1 MSRLAEALKRAEQEG
16 SRPEPKEIFPR
27 EKTSLALPK
36 LVVAEPASINAAG
49 AQNDADAG
57 EPEAVAEPVM
67 KAEAAGDAEA
77 AVVDAEPMSA
87 STRVSSPVTS
97 LSAEKLVVTPSISP
111 VSLEQYRR
119 LAATLHRRQTET
131 RIKTVLVAST
141 MAGEGKTLTAVN
153 LALTFSESYGR
164 NVLLIDGDLRRPT
177 THAVLDVP
185 NILGSGIGTPTETD
199 QKLSLI
205 QVSPRLSVLTAGEPD
220 NDPMSRLASDRMRR
234 VLAEAAAQFDW
245 VIIDTPPVGT
255 VPDANLLAQMADVVL
270 LVVQAGR
277 TPARLV
283 QRTAESL
290 GRERVMGV
298 ILNRASDVAPTDAA
312 SAYAYA
318 APTN

>member
-1 MSRLAEALKRAEQEG
+1 MSRLAEAMKRANAEQE
-16 SRPEPKEIFPR
+16 SAQPEQQEPIKLEKPSTSHPKI
-27 EKTSLALPK
+27 
-36 LVVAEPASINAAG
+36 
-49 AQNDADAG
+49 
-57 EPEAVAEPVM
+57 AVAVEAAAKLESAA
-67 KAEAAGDAEA
+67 KAEAATATAET
-77 AVVDAEPMSA
+77 ETET
-87 STRVSSPVTS
+87 STPRVNPPVTR
-97 LSAEKLVVTPSISP
+97 LIAEKLVVTPSISP

-185 NILGSGIGTPTETD
+185 NILGSGIGSTQETD

-205 QVSPRLSVLTAGEPD
+205 QVSPRLSVLTAGQPD
-220 NDPMSRLASDRMRR
+220 PDPMNRLASDRMRR
-234 VLAEAAAQFDW
+234 VLIEAAAQFDW

-255 VPDANLLAQMADVVL
+255 VPDANLLATMADVVL

-283 QRTAESL
+283 QRTADAL

-298 ILNRASDVAPTDAA
+298 ILNRADDLVVSHDSS
-312 SAYAYA
+312 SAYLYG
-318 APTN
+318 PNNTTN

>member
-1 MSRLAEALKRAEQEG
+1 MSRLADALKRANTEKALEAPAVQE
-16 SRPEPKEIFPR
+16 PAR
-27 EKTSLALPK
+27 EKSPAAAPK
-36 LVVAEPASINAAG
+36 LM
-49 AQNDADAG
+49 
-57 EPEAVAEPVM
+57 VAEPVA
-67 KAEAAGDAEA
+67 KAQKTVRAESAIAAEPVINADA
-77 AVVDAEPMSA
+77 AVQADAANTILSDSA
-87 STRVSSPVTS
+87 PGARVSSPVTS
-97 LSAEKLVVTPSISP
+97 LIAEKLVVTPSISP

-177 THAVLDVP
+177 THAVLEVP
-185 NILGSGIGTPTETD
+185 NILGSGIGATTETD

-205 QVSPRLSVLTAGEPD
+205 QVSPRLSVLTAGQPD
-220 NDPMSRLASDRMRR
+220 ADPMSRLASDRMRR
-234 VLAEAAAQFDW
+234 VLMEAAAQFDW

-255 VPDANLLAQMADVVL
+255 VPDANLLAAMADVVL

-283 QRTAESL
+283 QRAADAL

-298 ILNRASDVAPTDAA
+298 ILNRADDLVVSSDSTSTYAP
-312 SAYAYA
+312 
-318 APTN
+318 NNN

>member
-1 MSRLAEALKRAEQEG
+1 MKRANAEQE
-16 SRPEPKEIFPR
+16 SESSEQQEPIKR
-27 EKTSLALPK
+27 EKPAASHPK
-36 LVVAEPASINAAG
+36 L
-49 AQNDADAG
+49 
-57 EPEAVAEPVM
+57 AVAEAAAKLESAV
-67 KAEAAGDAEA
+67 KAEAASAAADAENPA
-77 AVVDAEPMSA
+77 AAP
-87 STRVSSPVTS
+87 RVSSPVTS
-97 LSAEKLVVTPSISP
+97 LIAEKLVVTPSISP

-119 LAATLHRRQTET
+119 LAATLHRRQTES

-177 THAVLDVP
+177 THAVLEVP
-185 NILGSGIGTPTETD
+185 NILGSGIGSKQETD

-205 QVSPRLSVLTAGEPD
+205 QVSPRLSVLTAGQPD
-220 NDPMSRLASDRMRR
+220 ADPMSRLASDRMRR
-234 VLAEAAAQFDW
+234 VLMEAATQFDW

-255 VPDANLLAQMADVVL
+255 VPDANLLATMADVVL

-283 QRTAESL
+283 QRTADAL

-298 ILNRASDVAPTDAA
+298 ILNRADDLVVSSDA
-312 SAYAYA
+312 SSSYAYG
-318 APTN
+318 PNN

>member
-1 MSRLAEALKRAEQEG
+1 MSRLAEAMKRANADQEIDQQAQ
-16 SRPEPKEIFPR
+16 KESVNS
-27 EKTSLALPK
+27 EKPASPDLT
-36 LVVAEPASINAAG
+36 LVVAEAAAEAKAEG
-49 AQNDADAG
+49 AA
-57 EPEAVAEPVM
+57 PEAQAVSTSARTHS
-67 KAEAAGDAEA
+67 AG
-77 AVVDAEPMSA
+77 
-87 STRVSSPVTS
+87 TN

-111 VSLEQYRR
+111 ISLEQYRR
-119 LAATLHRRQTET
+119 LAATLHRRQADR

-177 THAVLDVP
+177 THDVLEVP
-185 NILGSGIGTPTETD
+185 NILGSGVGLTTETD

-205 QVSPRLSVLTAGEPD
+205 QVSPRLSVLTAGQPD
-220 NDPMSRLASDRMRR
+220 ADPMDRLASDRMRR

-255 VPDANLLAQMADVVL
+255 VPDATLLATMADVVL

-283 QRTAESL
+283 QRTVEAL
-290 GRERVMGV
+290 GRDRVIGV
-298 ILNRASDVAPTDAA
+298 VLNKTDDRVVSSDSSSPYGYAA
-312 SAYAYA
+312 SA
-318 APTN
+318 

>member
-1 MSRLAEALKRAEQEG
+1 MSRLAEALKRASSEKEMEQ
-16 SRPEPKEIFPR
+16 PAVKETVTF
-27 EKTSLALPK
+27 EKPAPVAPK
-36 LVVAEPASINAAG
+36 LAAAEPIIK
-49 AQNDADAG
+49 
-57 EPEAVAEPVM
+57 AEPVI
-67 KAEAAGDAEA
+67 KAEAIAQPEA
-77 AVVDAEPMSA
+77 AGTAVDADSQAPG
-87 STRVSSPVTS
+87 TRVSSPGTS
-97 LSAEKLVVTPSISP
+97 LLAEKLVVTPNISP

-185 NILGSGIGTPTETD
+185 NILGSGIGATTDTD

-205 QVSPRLSVLTAGEPD
+205 QVSSRLSVLTAGQPD
-220 NDPMSRLASDRMRR
+220 TDPMSRLASERMKR
-234 VLAEAAAQFDW
+234 VLNEAASQFDW

-255 VPDANLLAQMADVVL
+255 VPDANLLAAMADVVL

-283 QRTAESL
+283 QRTADAL

-298 ILNRASDVAPTDAA
+298 ILNRADDLVVSSD
-312 SAYAYA
+312 SSSSYAYA
-318 APTN
+318 PTN

>member
-1 MSRLAEALKRAEQEG
+1 MKRANADQGLE
-16 SRPEPKEIFPR
+16 RPEPQER
-27 EKTSLALPK
+27 EKAPVQQAK
-36 LVVAEPASINAAG
+36 L
-49 AQNDADAG
+49 ADAVAKV
-57 EPEAVAEPVM
+57 EAAA
-67 KAEAAGDAEA
+67 KAEAAEA
-77 AVVDAEPMSA
+77 AEVSADSVVADTDAAATAP
-87 STRVSSPVTS
+87 RVNARSTS
-97 LSAEKLVVTPSISP
+97 LIAEKLVVTPSISP

-177 THAVLDVP
+177 THAVLEVP
-185 NILGSGIGTPTETD
+185 NILGSGVGATQETD

-205 QVSPRLSVLTAGEPD
+205 QVSPRLSVLTAGQPD
-220 NDPMSRLASDRMRR
+220 ADPMSRLASDRMRR
-234 VLAEAAAQFDW
+234 VLMEAAAQFDW

-255 VPDANLLAQMADVVL
+255 VPDANLLAAMADVVL

-283 QRTAESL
+283 QRTADAL

-298 ILNRASDVAPTDAA
+298 VLNRADDLVVASDSSSVYHYSAA
-312 SAYAYA
+312 N
-318 APTN
+318 TQ

>member
-1 MSRLAEALKRAEQEG
+1 MSRLAEALKRANSEQELDQ
-16 SRPEPKEIFPR
+16 SEQPEAAKR
-27 EKTSLALPK
+27 EQPAASLPK
-36 LVVAEPASINAAG
+36 L
-49 AQNDADAG
+49 
-57 EPEAVAEPVM
+57 AVAEAAAKP
-67 KAEAAGDAEA
+67 EAAKLESAVKTESA
-77 AVVDAEPMSA
+77 AVTATGSEEPETSP
-87 STRVSSPVTS
+87 RVTSPVTS
-97 LSAEKLVVTPSISP
+97 LIAEKLVVTPSISP

-119 LAATLHRRQTET
+119 LAATLHRRQTES

-177 THAVLDVP
+177 THAVLEVP
-185 NILGSGIGTPTETD
+185 NILGSGVGEKHETD

-205 QVSPRLSVLTAGEPD
+205 QVSPRLSVLTAGQPD
-220 NDPMSRLASDRMRR
+220 PDPMSRLASDRMRR
-234 VLAEAAAQFDW
+234 VLMEAAAQFDW

-255 VPDANLLAQMADVVL
+255 VPDANLLATMADVVL

-283 QRTAESL
+283 QRTADAL

-298 ILNRASDVAPTDAA
+298 VLNRADDLVVSSD
-312 SAYAYA
+312 SSSSYAYG
-318 APTN
+318 PTN

>member
-1 MSRLAEALKRAEQEG
+1 MQEAVREKSPAPKLTVAEAVAKAE
-16 SRPEPKEIFPR
+16 KAI
-27 EKTSLALPK
+27 K
-36 LVVAEPASINAAG
+36 AEPAIH
-49 AQNDADAG
+49 
-57 EPEAVAEPVM
+57 AEPVITG
-67 KAEAAGDAEA
+67 EAIRTNAADTVISDEA
-77 AVVDAEPMSA
+77 PAP
-87 STRVSSPVTS
+87 RVSSPVTS
-97 LSAEKLVVTPSISP
+97 LIAEKLVVTPSISP

-119 LAATLHRRQTET
+119 LAATLHRRQSET

-177 THAVLDVP
+177 THAVLEVP
-185 NILGSGIGTPTETD
+185 NILGSGIGATTETD

-205 QVSPRLSVLTAGEPD
+205 QVSPRLSVLTAGQPD
-220 NDPMSRLASDRMRR
+220 ADPMSRLASDRMRR
-234 VLAEAAAQFDW
+234 VLMEAAAQFDW

-255 VPDANLLAQMADVVL
+255 VPDANLLAAMADVVL

-283 QRTAESL
+283 QRAADAL

-298 ILNRASDVAPTDAA
+298 ILNRADDLVVSSDSTSSYGPT
-312 SAYAYA
+312 
-318 APTN
+318 TNN

>member
-1 MSRLAEALKRAEQEG
+1 MSRLAEALKRASSEKEMEQ
-16 SRPEPKEIFPR
+16 PAVKETVTF
-27 EKTSLALPK
+27 EKPAPVAPK
-36 LVVAEPASINAAG
+36 LAAAEPIIK
-49 AQNDADAG
+49 
-57 EPEAVAEPVM
+57 AEPVI
-67 KAEAAGDAEA
+67 KAEAIAQPEA
-77 AVVDAEPMSA
+77 AGTAVDADSQAPG
-87 STRVSSPVTS
+87 TRVSSPGTS
-97 LSAEKLVVTPSISP
+97 LLAEKLVVTPNISA
-111 VSLEQYRR
+111 VSHEQYRR

-185 NILGSGIGTPTETD
+185 NILGSGIGATTETD

-205 QVSPRLSVLTAGEPD
+205 QVSSRLSVLTAGQPD
-220 NDPMSRLASDRMRR
+220 TDPMSRLASERMKR
-234 VLAEAAAQFDW
+234 VLNEAASQFDW

-255 VPDANLLAQMADVVL
+255 VPDANLLAAMADVVL

-283 QRTAESL
+283 QRTADAL

-298 ILNRASDVAPTDAA
+298 ILNRADDLVVSSD
-312 SAYAYA
+312 SSSSYAYA
-318 APTN
+318 PTN